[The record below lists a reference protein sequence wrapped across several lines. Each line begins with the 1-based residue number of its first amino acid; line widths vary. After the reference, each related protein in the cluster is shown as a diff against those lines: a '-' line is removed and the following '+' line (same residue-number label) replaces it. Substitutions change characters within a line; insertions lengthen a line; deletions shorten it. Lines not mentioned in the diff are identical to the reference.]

1 MPHCCSIDESQVLA
15 AIILQMQLI
24 AMATQTPAAAISPD
38 AIQAVADRIAQRFN
52 PQKIIL
58 FGSHARGDSHAC
70 SDVDLLVVLDEWAA
84 QDDPEIAVTLSIPHP
99 FPMDILVKTSQQL
112 AERLRMGDPFWR
124 EMLERGRVLYE
135 RPRA

>member
-1 MPHCCSIDESQVLA
+1 
-15 AIILQMQLI
+15 MQLI
-24 AMATQTPAAAISPD
+24 AMATQTPAPAISPD

>member
-1 MPHCCSIDESQVLA
+1 MDTH
-15 AIILQMQLI
+15 
-24 AMATQTPAAAISPD
+24 TPAFAISPD
-38 AIQAVADRIAQRFN
+38 AIQAVANRIAQQFN

-58 FGSHARGDSHAC
+58 FGSHARGDSHAY
-70 SDVDLLVVLDEWAA
+70 SDVDLLVILDAWTA
-84 QDDPEIAVTLSIPHP
+84 QEDPEVAVTLGVPHP

-135 RPRA
+135 RRRA